1 MELFRLRGGD
11 TPLLLSIPHAGTEI
25 PDTLRDGMTR
35 EALELPDTDWHVGR
49 LYDFA
54 AALGATVI
62 EANYSRYVID
72 LNRDPGG
79 ETLYPNADN
88 TGLCPTETF
97 DRAPIH
103 RPNHAP
109 DDREIAR
116 RLRQYYRPFHAGL
129 MLELAR
135 IKSKFGYALLYDA
148 HSIRS
153 RVPRFFD
160 GELPSLNVG
169 TGGGV
174 TAHSGLAQRVVEVGV
189 AGDGYATVLDGR
201 FKGGYITRQYGAPGR
216 HVHALQMELAQNTYM
231 DESPPYEFI
240 KEKADRL
247 RPLLR
252 RVLEEMLA
260 WGRETYG

>member
-1 MELFRLRGGD
+1 MDLFRLRGGD
-11 TPLLLSIPHAGTEI
+11 TPLLLSIPHAGLEI
-25 PDTLRDGMTR
+25 PDTLRDTMTR
-35 EALELPDTDWHVGR
+35 KALDLPDTDWHVGR

-54 AALGATVI
+54 PALGATVI
-62 EANYSRYVID
+62 ATNFSRYVID

-79 ETLYPNADN
+79 EALYPDADN

-97 DRAPIH
+97 DRAAIH
-103 RPNHAP
+103 RPGRAP
-109 DDREIAR
+109 DDAEIAR
-116 RLRQYYRPFHAGL
+116 RLNQYYRPYHAGL

-160 GELPSLNVG
+160 GELPSLNIG

-174 TAHSGLAQRVVEVGV
+174 TANPGLAQRIVEIC
-189 AGDGYATVLDGR
+189 AAEKGYSSVLDGR
-201 FKGGYITRQYGAPGR
+201 FRGGYITRQYGAPGH
-216 HVHALQMELAQNTYM
+216 HVHAVQMELAQNTYM

-240 KEKADRL
+240 EEKADRL

-260 WGRETYG
+260 WGRESYN

>member
-1 MELFRLRGGD
+1 
-11 TPLLLSIPHAGTEI
+11 
-25 PDTLRDGMTR
+25 MTR
-35 EALELPDTDWHVGR
+35 EALDLPDTDWHVGR

-54 AALGATVI
+54 PALGATVI

-79 ETLYPNADN
+79 EALYPDADN
-88 TGLCPTETF
+88 TGLCPLETF

-103 RPNHAP
+103 QPGCEP
-109 DDREIAR
+109 DEREVAR
-116 RLRQYYRPFHAGL
+116 RLRQYYRAYHAGL

-135 IKSKFGYALLYDA
+135 IKQRFGYALLYDA

-153 RVPRFFD
+153 HVPRFFD

-169 TGGGV
+169 TGGGI
-174 TAHSGLAQRVVEVGV
+174 TAHSGLAQRVVEIC
-189 AGDGYATVLDGR
+189 AAQNDYSTVLNGR
-201 FKGGYITRQYGAPGR
+201 FKGGYITRQYGAPAR

-231 DESPPYEFI
+231 DENPPYEFD
-240 KEKADRL
+240 KGKADRL

-260 WGRETYG
+260 WGRESYN